1 VGDPNSGR
9 EFHEFY
15 LAHFER
21 VVRAVYLVLGSREEA
36 RDIAQEAFARTWSDW
51 GRIATMDQPIAY
63 TLRMATNLSKSR
75 LRRVITLRR
84 LLGKL
89 DPRAESEDSST
100 ASDLRVTVRRAIA
113 GLPPRQ
119 RWVLVL
125 CDLLGHSSEEAGAI
139 LGIAPS
145 TVRVHHARAREA
157 LAVALSEPPVGHGG
171 DDQRRGSPRRV
182 GRHR

>member
-1 VGDPNSGR
+1 VGDAKSGR

-21 VVRAVYLVLGSREEA
+21 VVRAVYVVLGSSDEA
-36 RDIAQEAFARTWSDW
+36 HDIAQEAFARTWSDW
-51 GRIATMDQPIAY
+51 GRISKRDEPIAF
-63 TLRMATNLSKSR
+63 TLRVAANLSKSF

-89 DPRAESEDSST
+89 GPIADPGDSST
-100 ASDLRVTVRRAIA
+100 ASELRVTVRRAIA

-125 CDLLGHSSEEAGAI
+125 CDLLDYSSEEAGAI

-145 TVRVHHARAREA
+145 TVRVHIARGREA
-157 LAVALSEPPVGHGG
+157 LGKVLSDTPASNGS
-171 DDQRRGSPRRV
+171 DDQLGGSPRKAER
-182 GRHR
+182 R